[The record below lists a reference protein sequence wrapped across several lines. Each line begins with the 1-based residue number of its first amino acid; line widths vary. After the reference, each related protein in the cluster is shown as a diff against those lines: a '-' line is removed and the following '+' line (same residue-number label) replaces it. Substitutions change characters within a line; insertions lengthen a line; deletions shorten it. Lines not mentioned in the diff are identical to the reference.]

1 LTKAKNRP
9 WPHKPRRKKDRKH
22 PALPA
27 HPSRKRSKRSATSKR
42 PLMASKHAQ
51 EDTAKQDRP
60 VTASRGFS
68 RTASSSSLGD
78 FSALERI
85 PGVTIKENTVSL
97 PFPGTPAGV
106 RIAIHSSSRR
116 VAEAAAMQLSNL
128 PLSRQLSAAKSK
140 YYLGMTQ
147 TIYEAYK
154 GMEKHYRAY
163 RMDAIVRGC
172 INALAYWSTKESF
185 DTVLE
190 PVGEGLTPEQEQQTI
205 DDNLPLKQWI
215 DKINLRVDMDH
226 VLRVAIIKAKIYG
239 KAGFEIEL
247 NQKKEPGRLI
257 SLPLLSLFDLRPDV
271 DQDWQLLGFWW
282 RGQKDFY
289 APSELLYFTNNS
301 LESDYEGISDIEPV
315 LDDVE
320 TRAKIRIED
329 LKEAA
334 TTLWAGVAIHS
345 LDVDRLPAGLTDA
358 DVQALIDTHITNL
371 RPGKHIA
378 TDNRWTIQVVDLK
391 PNLDGLVAVK
401 NDLDQEIIGNFQVPK
416 FILNRTESVN
426 RATSYTQLESFVDG
440 PVTDIQRWIQRV
452 VEQQWYEPLT
462 RAYLKVPDGQDPPVR
477 VRHRW
482 REIRTTDFFQL
493 LTAVAAAYDGGLGM
507 INRQKAY
514 ELMRDGPAAR
524 FDPAELEET
533 EEQEPTGQ

>member
-1 LTKAKNRP
+1 MTKAKN
-9 WPHKPRRKKDRKH
+9 KPPPRKRSKC
-22 PALPA
+22 
-27 HPSRKRSKRSATSKR
+27 RKRSKRSATSKR
-42 PLMASKHAQ
+42 PMMASKHG
-51 EDTAKQDRP
+51 DKSHRP
-60 VTASRGFS
+60 LAGTRSAGTNPVS
-68 RTASSSSLGD
+68 D

-85 PGVTIKENTVSL
+85 PGVTVKENTIS
-97 PFPGTPAGV
+97 FPYPGAPPGV
-106 RIAIHSSSRR
+106 RIAVHANSKR

-154 GMEKHYRAY
+154 GMEKHYVAY
-163 RMDAIVRGC
+163 RTDAIVRGC
-172 INALAYWSTKESF
+172 INALAYWATKEGF

-190 PVGEGLTPEQEQQTI
+190 AVGEGLTPEQQQQII

-215 DKINLRVDMDH
+215 DKINLRVR
-226 VLRVAIIKAKIYG
+226 LRHNLRAAIIKSKIYG
-239 KAGFEIEL
+239 KAGFEIEP
-247 NQKKEPGRLI
+247 NQKKEPNRLI
-257 SLPLLSLFDLRPDV
+257 SLPLLTIFDLRPDV
-271 DQDWQLLGFWW
+271 NEDWELEGFWW

-289 APSELLYFTNNS
+289 APGELLYFTNNA
-301 LESDYEGISDIEPV
+301 LESDYEGLSDIEPV

-320 TRAKIRIED
+320 TRWKIRVED

-358 DVQALIDTHITNL
+358 DVQALIDAHIASL
-371 RPGKHIA
+371 RPGKHLA
-378 TDNRWTIQVVDLK
+378 TDNRWVIQVIDLK
-391 PNLDGLVAVK
+391 PDLNSLVAVK

-440 PVTDIQRWIQRV
+440 PITDIQTWIGET
-452 VEQQWYEPLT
+452 VETQWYEPLT
-462 RAYLKVPDGQDPPVR
+462 RFYLKVPDGQDPPVR

-493 LTAVAAAYDGGLGM
+493 LTAVAAAYDGGLGL
-507 INRQKAY
+507 IDQQKAY
-514 ELMRDGPAAR
+514 ELMRDGPSAK

-533 EEQEPTGQ
+533 EETEPTGQ

>member
-1 LTKAKNRP
+1 MTKAKNRP
-9 WPHKPRRKKDRKH
+9 WP
-22 PALPA
+22 
-27 HPSRKRSKRSATSKR
+27 RKRSKRSAHPKRPATSKQ
-42 PLMASKHAQ
+42 PLMANKRG
-51 EDTAKQDRP
+51 DTGKQYRALAGTRSAGAAP
-60 VTASRGFS
+60 
-68 RTASSSSLGD
+68 LGD
-78 FSALERI
+78 FSALKRI
-85 PGVTIKENTVSL
+85 PGVTVKENTISL
-97 PFPGTPAGV
+97 PYPGTPAGI

-116 VAEAAAMQLSNL
+116 VAEAAARQLSGL
-128 PLSRQLSAAKSK
+128 PSSRLLSAAKSK

-147 TIYEAYK
+147 TIFEAYK
-154 GMEKHYRAY
+154 AMEKHYRAY

-190 PVGEGLTPEQEQQTI
+190 PVGEGLTPEQEQKTI
-205 DDNLPLKQWI
+205 ADNLPLKQWL
-215 DKINLRVDMDH
+215 DKVNLRVDLDH

-247 NQKKEPGRLI
+247 NEKKEPGRLI

-271 DQDWQLLGFWW
+271 NDDWQLLGFWW

-289 APSELLYFTNNS
+289 ATEELLYFTNNS

-334 TTLWAGVAIHS
+334 TTLWAGIAIHS
-345 LDVDRLPAGLTDA
+345 LDVDKLPAGLTDA
-358 DVQALIDTHITNL
+358 DVQAIIDAHIAAL
-371 RPGKHIA
+371 RPGKHVA
-378 TDNRWTIQVVDLK
+378 TDNRWIIQVIDLK
-391 PNLDGLVAVK
+391 PDLQSLVAVK

-440 PVTDIQRWIQRV
+440 PITDIQRWIGRV
-452 VEQQWYEPLT
+452 VEQQWYVPLT
-462 RAYLKVPDGQDPPVR
+462 RAYLKTPNGQDPPVR

-493 LTAVAAAYDGGLGM
+493 LTAVATAYDGGLGV
-507 INRQKAY
+507 IDKGKAY
-514 ELMRDGPAAR
+514 EIMRDGPSAR

-533 EEQEPTGQ
+533 EETEPSGQ

>member
-1 LTKAKNRP
+1 MMATKRAEVRD
-9 WPHKPRRKKDRKH
+9 H
-22 PALPA
+22 
-27 HPSRKRSKRSATSKR
+27 
-42 PLMASKHAQ
+42 
-51 EDTAKQDRP
+51 RP
-60 VTASRGFS
+60 VAGT
-68 RTASSSSLGD
+68 RTLGSNPVGD

-85 PGVTIKENTVSL
+85 PGVTIKENMVSF
-97 PFPGTPAGV
+97 PYPGTPQGV
-106 RIAIHSSSRR
+106 RIAVHASSRR

-185 DTVLE
+185 DTVVE
-190 PVGEGLTPEQEQQTI
+190 AVGENLTPVQQQTI
-205 DDNLPLKQWI
+205 IDQNLPLKQWI
-215 DKINLRVDMDH
+215 DKINLRVDLDH
-226 VLRVAIIKAKIYG
+226 ALRNAIIKAKIYG

-247 NQKKEPGRLI
+247 NQKKEPNRLI
-257 SLPLLSLFDLRPDV
+257 SLPLLTIFDLRPDV
-271 DQDWQLLGFWW
+271 NQDWELEGFWW

-289 APSELLYFTNNS
+289 APGELLYFTNNS

-334 TTLWAGVAIHS
+334 TTLWAGIAIHS

-358 DVQALIDTHITNL
+358 DVQALIDAHIASL
-371 RPGKHIA
+371 RPGKHVA
-378 TDNRWTIQVVDLK
+378 TDNRWTIQVIDLK
-391 PNLDGLVAVK
+391 PDLQSLVAVK

-416 FILNRTESVN
+416 FILNRTEQVN

-440 PVTDIQRWIQRV
+440 PITDIQRWIQRA
-452 VEQQWYEPLT
+452 VEQQWYTPLT
-462 RAYLKVPDGQDPPVR
+462 RFYLKVPEGQDPPVR

-482 REIRTTDFFQL
+482 REIRTTDFFAL
-493 LTAVAAAYDGGLGM
+493 LAAVAAAYDGGLGV
-507 INRQKAY
+507 IDKPKAY
-514 ELMRDGPAAR
+514 EIMRDGPSAK
-524 FDPAELEET
+524 FDPAELAET
-533 EEQEPTGQ
+533 EETEPTGQ